1 MLKPN
6 PGPKYILELK
16 TLITPIEIIH
26 FFKKNNIQR
35 YLYDIKY
42 KGQTIK
48 YGIQHT
54 IQKESG
60 IRLHDQI
67 IHMPGWHRPYK
78 RGPEVRKSI
87 EEMILQVCKN
97 LSDFHKDD
105 VVIEI
110 YDFTDYKFK
119 LPDSDDAIYFEIRN
133 IETHFNNWYKEQ
145 YGRFPVGNLKQEKL
159 QPVAPPVEI
168 RYSLF
173 ELG

>member
-6 PGPKYILELK
+6 PVPKYILKLN
-16 TLITPIEIIH
+16 TLNNPIGIIH

-110 YDFTDYKFK
+110 YDFTQHPFK
-119 LPDSDDAIYFEIRN
+119 SNLKSNIYIEIRN
-133 IETHFNNWYKEQ
+133 IENKFNDWYYSQ
-145 YGRFPVGNLKQEKL
+145 HGRYPIGNVKQEKK
-159 QPVAPPVEI
+159 QPEVADQFDN
-168 RYSLF
+168 LF
-173 ELG
+173 A